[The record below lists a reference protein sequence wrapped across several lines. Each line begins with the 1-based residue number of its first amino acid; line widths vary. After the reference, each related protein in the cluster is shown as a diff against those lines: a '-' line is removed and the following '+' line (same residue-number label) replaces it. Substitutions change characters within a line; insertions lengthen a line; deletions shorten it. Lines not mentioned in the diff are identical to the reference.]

1 MVRCK
6 PTGIYQT
13 QMSGGAGGVAGG
25 GTSSTP
31 DLSAITVT
39 PSSGP
44 MTGHG
49 VESVITG
56 AVGLDA
62 GGTLEVGGVATP
74 YRRISSTSIAFI
86 AIAVLIGAVGSK
98 SIKYTNPNG
107 LNSTKASAYTFHSG
121 SALSFTSMTA
131 LLAVKDNYRP
141 GTIFEGV
148 DSSGNLIMQM
158 QLQTGGALR
167 PIGTA
172 DATKFHLFLD
182 HASYQFADVTGSS
195 NLTVDANGVTAEFAT
210 GGAVYLKGFVGLGL
224 GRDVRCKV
232 DIIAGNATPSTNDSF
247 MCGWITDPTAAY
259 TICAGGFYFNSA
271 NWRQCSFSGASAAAP
286 TVTAASS
293 NMTLTPSAVAFESH
307 VLFSVEQCTED
318 GTEGRINGGNKVAS
332 GWTLQN
338 DGSLAH
344 VTAIGITTSG
354 APWHF
359 CFGARSASAGT
370 ATIRLTAIQWNF
382 GVFS

>member
-1 MVRCK
+1 MC
-6 PTGIYQT
+6 IQT
-13 QMSGGAGGVAGG
+13 AIRGGFPGRRGGGADPGSV
-25 GTSSTP
+25 P
-31 DLSAITVT
+31 DLSAITIT
-39 PSSGP
+39 PNHGP

-49 VESVITG
+49 VESVITDATGIDVG
-56 AVGLDA
+56 AV
-62 GGTLEVGGVATP
+62 VYVNNVACP
-74 YRRISSTSIAFI
+74 SRRISATSIAFI
-86 AIAVLIGAVGSK
+86 ALAVVFSAVGTVAVK
-98 SIKYTNPNG
+98 VVNPNTEQ
-107 LNSTKASAYTFHSG
+107 STKANAYTYRAG

-172 DATKFHLFLD
+172 DATKFYLFLD

-210 GGAVYLKGFVGLGL
+210 GGMVYLKGFVGLGL
-224 GRDVRCKV
+224 GRDVRGKF

-247 MCGWITDPTAAY
+247 ACGWITDPTVAY
-259 TICAGGFYFNSA
+259 TVCAGGIYFNSA
-271 NWRQCSFSGASAAAP
+271 NWRQCSFSGASASSP

-293 NMTLTPSAVAFESH
+293 NMTLTPSAAGYESY
-307 VLFSVEQCTED
+307 VLFSIEQCTED
-318 GTEGRINGGNKVAS
+318 GTEGRINGGNKAAS

-344 VTAIGITTSG
+344 VTAITIATSG
-354 APWHF
+354 SPWYF

-370 ATIRLTAIQWNF
+370 ATMRLTAIQWNY